1 MNRPEQN
8 VSDYKKWMKL
18 GSIMSGRL
26 FSETNMKS
34 FGKDCSRGCEC
45 FPEKGGRVSTNN
57 NLLFYFTILPI
68 AVLDCLNEATKRT
81 SETKI

>member
-1 MNRPEQN
+1 MCITRNWKSTNPPLWKEWI
-8 VSDYKKWMKL
+8 KKGGKSYT
-18 GSIMSGRL
+18 GPCGGR
-26 FSETNMKS
+26 
-34 FGKDCSRGCEC
+34 DCSRGCEC